1 MCMQT
6 MQVYVIKTR
15 CVTKFK
21 NGQTNHKDK
30 QRTAWTVEILTKITD
45 IITNVGRLFIK
56 QIANLEGIP
65 SGLLFTVLI

>member
-1 MCMQT
+1 M
-6 MQVYVIKTR
+6 
-15 CVTKFK
+15 
-21 NGQTNHKDK
+21 
-30 QRTAWTVEILTKITD
+30 AWTDEILTKITD